1 MAHENYSKN
10 RIHVDY
16 SEGNPFRCNGFHE
29 SDLSVSLNGDASRIT
44 IIATQPIHPSE
55 DHTGFEL
62 VLEEVARQMCHSPFY
77 VEKIVF
83 HNLRDNGNFARQIK
97 FALGDLKNE

>member
-44 IIATQPIHPSE
+44 IIATQPIHPSGKR
-55 DHTGFEL
+55 DGFEL
-62 VLEEVARQMCHSPFY
+62 EPKEIAECLGYSPI
-77 VEKIVF
+77 KIKEIIF
-83 HNLRDNGNFARQIK
+83 HDIGENGLFAKEIK
-97 FALGDLKNE
+97 SLLSRL